1 MFEWPQESSLR
12 VKNLLDKSAS
22 IRFRQNQLQQRCYKN
37 ASAAAAEVGAAI
49 ARRMNERRLMCDNA
63 KLQVGSPPCHVCA
76 GTWPTVAHICAGTHL
91 ALIVNCS

>member
-1 MFEWPQESSLR
+1 MFHWPQESSLR

-63 KLQVGSPPCHVCA
+63 KLQVGSP
-76 GTWPTVAHICAGTHL
+76 L
-91 ALIVNCS
+91 ATSAPGLGRPLRTSAPGLTRR